1 MGKYND
7 VVKKFESNFDKELI
21 IELLKNPEKWENVII
36 RKYHIIIE
44 VDRVYEK
51 VFETTYSEFKIHLD
65 AIGVVLE
72 FGSTGTTGIIGIT
85 HKEKIDDYDKFF
97 EQIISRMYNNSR
109 IIRVNPMSDWDDD
122 DEESSYEPI
131 YKDEDFVDEL

>member
-1 MGKYND
+1 M
-7 VVKKFESNFDKELI
+7 KKFELKFDKELI

-44 VDRVYEK
+44 VDRAYEK

-65 AIGVVLE
+65 AIGVELE
-72 FGSTGTTGIIGIT
+72 FGSTGTTGIIDIT
-85 HKEKIDDYDKFF
+85 YKEKIDDYDKFF

-122 DEESSYEPI
+122 EESSYEPI